1 MTFYNKFEQ
10 NLNEKYED
18 RHWNRPNSSLGEIEN
33 ESKIDPLPITE
44 DQYLA
49 CIQIIAKKAIDNN
62 DPKACEEYFELKRR
76 AVFGNRYY
84 KGFDGME
91 EIERQMWQIGHD
103 EKTVDNGRKR

>member
-1 MTFYNKFEQ
+1 MSFNKTE
-10 NLNEKYED
+10 LELIEKLEA
-18 RHWNRPNSSLGEIEN
+18 RGWNIPQIA
-33 ESKIDPLPITE
+33 PLPITE
-44 DQYLA
+44 EQYLA

-103 EKTVDNGRKR
+103 EKTVDNGRQR